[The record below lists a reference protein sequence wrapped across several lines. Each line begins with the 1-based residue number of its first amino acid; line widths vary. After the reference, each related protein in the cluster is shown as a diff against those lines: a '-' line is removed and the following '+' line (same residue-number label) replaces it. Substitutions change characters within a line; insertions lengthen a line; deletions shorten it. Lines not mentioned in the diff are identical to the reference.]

1 MSRVAR
7 SAGCR
12 SGGRSRGLQIRL
24 RYRPRRVTRL
34 HGLELRA
41 VGPTGDPPAGER
53 LVVRFPSRG
62 RIPVARPRPQRKQPN
77 GCAAAP
83 PRGVRETVSRTADPD
98 RKGASVEWIW
108 KLSGSGFWQTRGPV
122 GDRPHCG
129 LRYGK
134 RVGTGRVLH
143 VADVGARFFG
153 WPVAGIPVRRPRA
166 VSRLLQRMQGRLG
179 PHVMHGTKGESR
191 PSAVLKS
198 RRHGAVTGRSP
209 TQVGP

>member
-1 MSRVAR
+1 MAR

-41 VGPTGDPPAGER
+41 VGPTGDPPAEER
-53 LVVRFPSRG
+53 LVVRFHSRG
-62 RIPVARPRPQRKQPN
+62 RIPVARPLPQRGQPS
-77 GCAAAP
+77 GRVPAP
-83 PRGVRETVSRTADPD
+83 PRGAREAVSRIAAPD
-98 RKGASVEWIW
+98 RKGASADWIW
-108 KLSGSGFWQTRGPV
+108 KLSRYRIWQTRRLV
-122 GDRPHCG
+122 GDRPYVG

-143 VADVGARFFG
+143 VADVCARFFG
-153 WPVAGIPVRRPRA
+153 WPVARIPVRRLRA
-166 VSRLLQRMQGRLG
+166 VSRLLQRMHGRLS
-179 PHVMHGTKGESR
+179 PRVMHGTKGEG
-191 PSAVLKS
+191 PPQAVLKS